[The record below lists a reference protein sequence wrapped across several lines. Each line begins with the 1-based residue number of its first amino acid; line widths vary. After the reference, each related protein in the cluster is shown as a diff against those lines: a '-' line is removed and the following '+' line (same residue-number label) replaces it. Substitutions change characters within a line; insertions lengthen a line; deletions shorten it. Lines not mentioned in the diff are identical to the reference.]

1 MRFSNLIPNILRQT
15 LIKGAFQGLLIW
27 SILRDRMDLV
37 KYLLVKS
44 RMSIPTSLAIA
55 SMCDTVRKKT
65 APDTDTKSDYKD
77 YQIEYENY
85 AVEIF
90 SKLWDSNWES
100 TEKILGWPQ
109 KEWAN
114 MTALDFAEV
123 ASAHRFLAL
132 PGMVSVSHKAS
143 RWTIGHQSVSFICN
157 HMLAGVCMYV

>member
-1 MRFSNLIPNILRQT
+1 MKLADLTGAQVSFWVTHNL
-15 LIKGAFQGLLIW
+15 GAFQGLLLW
-27 SILRDRMDLV
+27 SILRDRFDLV

-55 SMCDTVRKKT
+55 SICETIKEKT

-77 YQIEYENY
+77 YHNEYENY

-123 ASAHRFLAL
+123 ASAHKFLAL
-132 PGMVSVSHKAS
+132 PGSAP
-143 RWTIGHQSVSFICN
+143 IFIFKPFYKFDTGN
-157 HMLAGVCMYV
+157 